1 MLTNGQNP
9 VRRRQLIGE
18 LKRLREAAELT
29 QEDVAQRLD
38 WHYTKVF
45 RIETGRTGPHPND
58 VRVMLDVY
66 GVTDPEQRDALVQLA
81 KESRKR
87 GWWYSYRDVLPG
99 RYEFFVGLEQ
109 EASSIRTFQ
118 LAVVPGLLQT
128 EEYAQSLV
136 RGGPLELNAEDVRRR
151 VEVRLSRQRIL
162 ERKDRPQLW
171 AILDEAAIH
180 RTVGGNAIM
189 RAQLLRLVEA
199 GEEAKT
205 TIQVVPYGVGAHPG
219 TTGAFTILGFSE
231 PGEVDVVHMETIG
244 GNLSVDKPEEALH
257 YATAFDHLRAV
268 ALSPDDSRAMLLAA
282 AEKLR

>member
-1 MLTNGQNP
+1 
-9 VRRRQLIGE
+9 
-18 LKRLREAAELT
+18 
-29 QEDVAQRLD
+29 
-38 WHYTKVF
+38 
-45 RIETGRTGPHPND
+45 
-58 VRVMLDVY
+58 
-66 GVTDPEQRDALVQLA
+66 
-81 KESRKR
+81 
-87 GWWYSYRDVLPG
+87 VLPG